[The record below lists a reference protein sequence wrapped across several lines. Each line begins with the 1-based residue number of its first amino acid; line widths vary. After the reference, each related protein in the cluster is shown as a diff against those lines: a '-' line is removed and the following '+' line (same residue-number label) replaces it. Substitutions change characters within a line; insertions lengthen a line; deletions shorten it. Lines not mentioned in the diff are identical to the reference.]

1 MKFDDFIELTTL
13 KGMKFHIR
21 ASIIQE
27 VIDTTGE
34 GKTLITKQGF
44 SQGTYV
50 RESREEVLDKIR
62 GKSHPTSFV
71 LDTPGVISLDEA
83 KGMGF
88 PYISSISSVQDN
100 SNERNWLKWG
110 EKPQES
116 LDV

>member
-1 MKFDDFIELTTL
+1 MRSDDFIELTTL
-13 KGMKFHIR
+13 KGMNFHIR

-62 GKSHPTSFV
+62 GKSYPTSIV
-71 LDTPGVISLDEA
+71 LDTPGVVSLEEA
-83 KGMGF
+83 KGMAF
-88 PYISSISSVQDN
+88 PHIPSITSDNNN
-100 SNERNWLKWG
+100 SNERIW
-110 EKPQES
+110 
-116 LDV
+116 